1 MSIFRRFVSYY
12 KPYRKLFV
20 ADIVCAV
27 VLSII
32 DLSFPQFIR
41 WLPDNLFS
49 GDPAVIYRALR
60 WLFLVTK
67 QVEYIVLK
75 RSLPLDTHDARGGRN
90 VFHQRGYILFRQF
103 TYSRNTSKYEMPLL
117 ITVGARWI
125 FAAYYVN
132 VIAQI
137 KVDNIGTDIIRF
149 CPCPNSNNIRAHIGK
164 EIKKPY

>member
-1 MSIFRRFVSYY
+1 MPSGGWEKICEHTLRAVSYRLSFSESGVPMSIFRRFVSYY

-60 WLFLVTK
+60 WLFPALM
-67 QVEYIVLK
+67 
-75 RSLPLDTHDARGGRN
+75 AW
-90 VFHQRGYILFRQF
+90 YILREP
-103 TYSRNTSKYEMPLL
+103 K
-117 ITVGARWI
+117 
-125 FAAYYVN
+125 
-132 VIAQI
+132 
-137 KVDNIGTDIIRF
+137 
-149 CPCPNSNNIRAHIGK
+149 
-164 EIKKPY
+164 